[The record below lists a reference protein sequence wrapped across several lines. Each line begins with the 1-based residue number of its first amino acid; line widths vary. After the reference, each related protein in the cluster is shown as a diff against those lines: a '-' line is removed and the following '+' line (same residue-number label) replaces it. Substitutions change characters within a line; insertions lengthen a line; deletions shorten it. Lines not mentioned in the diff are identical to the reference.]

1 MLGDMDIP
9 EQELRFTFSRSSGA
23 GGQNVNK
30 VNTKAT
36 LHWDPATNT
45 SIPDAVKER
54 LRRLH
59 PHITNDN
66 GEVVIISQ
74 EHRTQRGNIEACR
87 DKLLALLRE
96 ASIVPKK
103 RRKTK
108 PTKGSVEKRL
118 QGKKRDSD
126 TKRQRRKDW

>member
-1 MLGDMDIP
+1 MDIP
-9 EQELRFTFSRSSGA
+9 EGECHYTFSRSSGA

-36 LHWDPATNT
+36 LHWDIGANVTIT
-45 SIPDAVKER
+45 STTKDRFKRLFPGVINDA
-54 LRRLH
+54 
-59 PHITNDN
+59 
-66 GEVVIISQ
+66 GMVVIISQ
-74 EHRTQRGNIEACR
+74 EHRTQKGNIETCMA
-87 DKLLALLRE
+87 KLQAMLKE

-118 QGKKRDSD
+118 QTKKRDGD
-126 TKRQRRKDW
+126 KKRQRRGDW

>member
-1 MLGDMDIP
+1 MDIP
-9 EQELRFTFSRSSGA
+9 EDECHYTFSRSSGA

-36 LHWDPATNT
+36 LHWDIGANV
-45 SIPDAVKER
+45 SILGSVKER
-54 LRRLH
+54 FKRLF
-59 PHITNDN
+59 PGVINDA
-66 GEVVIISQ
+66 GMVVIISQ
-74 EHRTQRGNIEACR
+74 EHRTQKGNIEACMA
-87 DKLLALLRE
+87 KLQAMLKE

-118 QGKKRDSD
+118 QTKKRDSD
-126 TKRQRRKDW
+126 KKRQRRGDW

>member
-9 EQELRFTFSRSSGA
+9 ELELRFTFSRSSGA

-36 LHWDPATNT
+36 LHWDPAANT
-45 SIPDAVKER
+45 TIPDSVKDR
-54 LRRLH
+54 LRRLY
-59 PHITNDN
+59 PHIANDS

>member
-1 MLGDMDIP
+1 MDIP
-9 EQELRFTFSRSSGA
+9 ENELNFTFSRSSGA

-36 LHWDPATNT
+36 LHWHPASNT
-45 SIPDAVKER
+45 TIPDSVKDR

-59 PHITNDN
+59 PHLTNEA

-74 EHRTQRGNIEACR
+74 EHRTQRANIEACR
-87 DKLLALLRE
+87 EKLFAYLRE
-96 ASIVPKK
+96 ASVVPKK

-108 PTKGSVEKRL
+108 PTRGSVEKRL

-126 TKRQRRKDW
+126 KKRQRRTDW